1 MENLC
6 HLCNKELCQGWEISL
21 MAKGNRIKLCK
32 ECADKIAPNT
42 IATLPLDRTLKLL
55 EEHCDGME
63 EDLTEYL
70 SECYD
75 ISFYTKKLIVGKV
88 YYDRLHTHRQLL
100 ENVRKQRLER
110 EAAE

>member
-6 HLCNKELCQGWEISL
+6 HLCNKKLGQGWGINL
-21 MAKGNRIKLCK
+21 MAKGTRVRLCK
-32 ECADKIAPNT
+32 DCADKIAPNT
-42 IATLPLDRTLKLL
+42 IVELSYVRTVQLL
-55 EEHCDGME
+55 EEHCHNME

-75 ISFYTKKLIVGKV
+75 ISFYTRKLIVGKV

-100 ENVRKQRLER
+100 EAKRK
-110 EAAE
+110 AE